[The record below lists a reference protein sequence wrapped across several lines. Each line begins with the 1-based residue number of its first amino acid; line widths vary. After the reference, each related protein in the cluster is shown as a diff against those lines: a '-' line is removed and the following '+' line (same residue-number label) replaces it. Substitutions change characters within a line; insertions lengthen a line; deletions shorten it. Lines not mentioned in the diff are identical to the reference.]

1 MSALVDRLYNG
12 QSIQQWQ
19 HERTMLHGS
28 GIWGREPVL
37 EYLADQVIKSGD
49 VVVDVGAGAGFP
61 TLRMATMAGPAGNV
75 VGIELSEAMIES
87 ARHHCRAANLS
98 FQHAD
103 ISQEIPLLDEFADVV
118 TGFMVLHNL
127 CQTEMRRTLIEV
139 ERILKP
145 SGRAVFL
152 TMHPDA
158 FESRWDL
165 RFLAYD
171 LSALQRYRDA
181 ADKED
186 LEIPGSARNVS
197 GGENAI
203 ITVYHSRGSVADA
216 ACEAGLALVDER
228 DLWIDRETAAQ
239 TFGASSVRCMPATP
253 IYWMLIL
260 AKSTA
265 VANGHAD
272 AAPLNRFM
280 FEQRAAVTS

>member
-1 MSALVDRLYNG
+1 MSALVNRLYNS

-19 HERTMLHGS
+19 HKRTMLHSS

-61 TLRMATMAGPAGNV
+61 TLQMATMAGPAGNV
-75 VGIELSEAMIES
+75 VGIELSEAMIEA
-87 ARHHCRAANLS
+87 ARHHCRAGNLS
-98 FQHAD
+98 FQRAD
-103 ISQEIPLLDEFADVV
+103 ISQEIPLPDQFADVV

-127 CQTEMRRTLIEV
+127 RRTEMRRTLIEV
-139 ERILKP
+139 ERVLKP

-165 RFLAYD
+165 QFLAYD

-197 GGENAI
+197 GGENAVMAI
-203 ITVYHSRGSVADA
+203 YHSRRSVADA
-216 ACEAGLALVDER
+216 TCDAGLALIDER

-239 TFGASSVRCMPATP
+239 TFGASSIRCMPTTP
-253 IYWMLIL
+253 IYWALTL
-260 AKSTA
+260 AKSTTA
-265 VANGHAD
+265 ANGHEH
-272 AAPLNRFM
+272 AAPLNGFM
-280 FEQRAAVTS
+280 FTS

>member
-1 MSALVDRLYNG
+1 
-12 QSIQQWQ
+12 
-19 HERTMLHGS
+19 LHSS
-28 GIWGREPVL
+28 GIWGREAVL

-75 VGIELSEAMIES
+75 VGIELSEAMIEA

-98 FQHAD
+98 FQRAD
-103 ISQEIPLLDEFADVV
+103 ISQGIPLPDEFADVV

-127 CQTEMRRTLIEV
+127 RRTEMRRTLIEV

-152 TMHPDA
+152 TMHSDA

-165 RFLAYD
+165 QFLAYD

-203 ITVYHSRGSVADA
+203 IAIYHSRRSVADA
-216 ACEAGLALVDER
+216 ACDAGLALIDER

-239 TFGASSVRCMPATP
+239 MFGASSIRCMPTTP
-253 IYWMLIL
+253 IYWMLTL

-265 VANGHAD
+265 VANGHED
-272 AAPLNRFM
+272 AAPLNGFM
-280 FEQRAAVTS
+280 FEQRAAVRS

>member
-1 MSALVDRLYNG
+1 MSALVNRLYNS

-19 HERTMLHGS
+19 HKRTMLHSS

-61 TLRMATMAGPAGNV
+61 TLRMAEMAGPAGNV
-75 VGIELSEAMIES
+75 VGIELSEAMIEA

-98 FQHAD
+98 FQRAD
-103 ISQEIPLLDEFADVV
+103 ISQELPLPEEFADIV

-127 CQTEMRRTLIEV
+127 RRTEMRRTLIEV
-139 ERILKP
+139 ERILKT

-165 RFLAYD
+165 QFLAYD

-203 ITVYHSRGSVADA
+203 IAIYHSRRSVADA
-216 ACEAGLALVDER
+216 ACDAGLALIDER

-239 TFGASSVRCMPATP
+239 MFGASSIRCMPTTP
-253 IYWMLIL
+253 IYWMLTL

-265 VANGHAD
+265 VANGHED
-272 AAPLNRFM
+272 AAPLNGFM
-280 FEQRAAVTS
+280 FEQRAAVRS

>member
-1 MSALVDRLYNG
+1 MSALVNRLYNS
-12 QSIQQWQ
+12 QSVEQWR
-19 HERTMLHGS
+19 HKRTMLHSS

-61 TLRMATMAGPAGNV
+61 TLRMAAMAGPAGNV
-75 VGIELSEAMIES
+75 VGIELSEAMIEA

-98 FQHAD
+98 FQRAD
-103 ISQEIPLLDEFADVV
+103 ISQELPLPDEFADVV

-127 CQTEMRRTLIEV
+127 RRREMRRTLIEV

-165 RFLAYD
+165 QFLAYD

-203 ITVYHSRGSVADA
+203 ITIYHSRRSVADA
-216 ACEAGLALVDER
+216 ACDAGLALIGER

-239 TFGASSVRCMPATP
+239 TFGASSIRCMPTTP
-253 IYWMLIL
+253 IYWMLTL

-265 VANGHAD
+265 VANGHED
-272 AAPLNRFM
+272 AAPLNGFM